1 MFNNM
6 QIKTRSGLQMK
17 NYVEN
22 KVIVITGASSGFG
35 FLTAQKTA
43 AMGAKVVAAAR
54 NEAKLKDLVAEI
66 KGKGQTAEYVVTDVT
81 NRASVQRMI
90 KFAVDTF
97 GRVDVL
103 INDAGTMPLAFFSD
117 HEKALDAWE
126 NCIDVNIK
134 GALFGITAVY
144 DQMIKQGEGHII
156 NLSSI
161 YGNGPVEGSAV
172 YGLSKY
178 ANGFFADALRVETK
192 GKIRVTTIRPTGSPT
207 GLNNTVINFQA
218 ARGIFANTFD
228 EFMSLSKEIA
238 EGKAD
243 PAYQDPESIKYFSLS
258 PEYLADAIVYAINQ
272 PMGVSIS
279 DITVRASG
287 DFLTL

>member
-1 MFNNM
+1 M
-6 QIKTRSGLQMK
+6 Q
-17 NYVEN
+17 NYVKN

-43 AMGAKVVAAAR
+43 GMGAKVVAAAR
-54 NEAKLKDLVAEI
+54 NESKLKDLVAGI

-81 NRASVQRMI
+81 NRASVQKMI

-103 INDAGTMPLAFFSD
+103 INNAGTMPLAFFSD

-144 DQMIKQGEGHII
+144 DQMIRQGEGHII
-156 NLSSI
+156 NTSSI

-178 ANGFFADALRVETK
+178 ADGFFADALRVETK
-192 GKIRVTTIRPTGSPT
+192 GKIRVTTIWPTGSPT
-207 GLNNTVINFQA
+207 GLNDTIVNFQA
-218 ARGIFANTFD
+218 GRGIFANTFD
-228 EFMSLSKEIA
+228 KFMSLSAEIA

-243 PAYQDPESIKYFSLS
+243 PAYQDPESIKYFHLS

-272 PMGVSIS
+272 PMGVSLS

-287 DFLTL
+287 DYLTL

>member
-1 MFNNM
+1 
-6 QIKTRSGLQMK
+6 MK

-43 AMGAKVVAAAR
+43 ALGAKVVAAAR
-54 NEAKLKDLVAEI
+54 NESKLKELVAGI
-66 KGKGQTAEYVVTDVT
+66 KEKGQTAEYVVTDVT
-81 NRASVQRMI
+81 NRASVQKMI

-103 INDAGTMPLAFFSD
+103 VNNAGTMPLAFFSD
-117 HEKALDAWE
+117 HKKALDAWE
-126 NCIDVNIK
+126 NCIDTNIK

-144 DQMIKQGEGHII
+144 DQMIQQGEGHII

-192 GKIRVTTIRPTGSPT
+192 GKIRVTTIRPTGFPT
-207 GLNNTVINFQA
+207 GLNDTIVNMEASRGILANTVDKVMAISA
-218 ARGIFANTFD
+218 
-228 EFMSLSKEIA
+228 EMA
-238 EGKAD
+238 EGKGD
-243 PAYQDPESIKYFSLS
+243 PGYLDPESIKCFSLS
-258 PEYLADAIVYAINQ
+258 PEYLADAIIYTINQ

-287 DFLTL
+287 DYLTL